1 MIQNRLKRWP
11 ARLFLK
17 KISGMILAIT
27 GVLIVVLSGLSYYG
41 NSVGDLVVTVDDVIN
56 RSLSLSETGEFGA
69 ADASTM
75 LAARG
80 IKDIRDS
87 TYYYIP
93 DDITEGNGVKT
104 DEKSNMYFA
113 YSFYLKN
120 ASNVSVS
127 YSATVSIDQQSKG
140 IDKAVRIMIVVDEDE
155 PMIFARP
162 KGVDAETGKLIPEVL
177 ENKGNASVIM
187 KGYSTIPFTGSRF
200 SAVNQKV
207 MEIGQIQKYTV
218 VIWIEGWDDEC
229 NDAIIGGNLEISMTF
244 RILEG
249 DEQYL

>member
-1 MIQNRLKRWP
+1 MLQNRLRRWTT
-11 ARLFLK
+11 RLFLK
-17 KISGMILAIT
+17 KISGMIIAIT

-41 NSVGDLVVTVDDVIN
+41 NSVGDLVITVDDVIN
-56 RSLSLSETGEFGA
+56 RSLSLSETGVFGA
-69 ADASTM
+69 DDARTM
-75 LAARG
+75 LAAKG

-120 ASNVSVS
+120 ASSVSVS
-127 YSATVSIDQQSKG
+127 YSATVSVDQQSKG

-155 PMIFARP
+155 PKIYARP
-162 KGVDAETGKLIPEVL
+162 KAVDEETGDLIPEVL
-177 ENKGNASVIM
+177 ESNESALKKA
-187 KGYSTIPFTGSRF
+187 YSTKPFVGNKF
-200 SAVNQKV
+200 SAVDCAV
-207 MEIGQIQKYTV
+207 MDIGQIQKYTV

-249 DEQYL
+249 NEQHL